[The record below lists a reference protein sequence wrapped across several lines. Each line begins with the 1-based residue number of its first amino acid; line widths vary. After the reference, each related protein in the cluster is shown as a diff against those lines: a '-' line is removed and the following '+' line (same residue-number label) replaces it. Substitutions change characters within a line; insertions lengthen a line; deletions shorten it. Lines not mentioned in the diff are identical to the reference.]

1 LTRAAPLLIIPRC
14 MAEANLKELIE
25 SAQWFHAIDYGD
37 GLISPGRFEHRLPP
51 NYTLF
56 GVFELLR
63 QLQLSGATVVDV
75 GTMDGLVA
83 FMMARLGAAHVIA
96 TDLAPRSTFEAG
108 RQALALAVDYRVP
121 LSASALPEALNERA
135 DVIVLAGVLYHV
147 FDPLAVLEACRRA
160 LKQGGWLIVE
170 TSYLF
175 DEGAARMSFSP
186 ADFGARGIGRPNVFW
201 RPSRSA
207 LQGMLQLVGF
217 DPVAS
222 IAVDGR
228 LAMLGQALR
237 PEEIPHRSRCMREF
251 HARYMK
257 YENYRERIDLDSL
270 ANDSGAVSGVS
281 YSGPRGASR
290 LYPAL
295 YQPEVPLQ
303 PAWRPRRALDRYA
316 KVARSAWFHARAAFG
331 DASASLRHTGSGW
344 SSWPR

>member
-1 LTRAAPLLIIPRC
+1 
-14 MAEANLKELIE
+14 MAEVGLEELIE
-25 SAQWFHAIDYGD
+25 SAQWFHAIDFGG
-37 GLISPGRFEHRLPP
+37 GLISPGRFQQRLPP

-63 QLQLSGATVVDV
+63 RLQLRGACVVDV

-83 FMMARLGAAHVIA
+83 FVMARLGAACVIA
-96 TDLAPRSTFEAG
+96 TDLAPRATFEVA
-108 RQALALAVDYRVP
+108 RQALAVEVDYRVP
-121 LSASALPEALNERA
+121 LSATALPESLDERA

-147 FDPLAVLEACRRA
+147 FDPLAVLEACRRSI
-160 LKQGGWLIVE
+160 KQAGWLIVE

-186 ADFGARGIGRPNVFW
+186 ADLGARGIDRPNVFW

-207 LQGMLQLVGF
+207 LEGMLQLVGF

-228 LAMLGQALR
+228 LAILGQALR
-237 PEEIPHRSRCMREF
+237 PEEIPHRSQCMREF

-257 YENYRERIDLDSL
+257 YDNYRERIDLDAL
-270 ANDSGAVSGVS
+270 ARDSGPVSS
-281 YSGPRGASR
+281 IRYTGPRGASR

-295 YQPEVPLQ
+295 YQPAVPLQ
-303 PAWRPRRALDRYA
+303 PVWRPRRAADRYA
-316 KVARSAWFHARAAFG
+316 KVARSAWFHARAALG
-331 DASASLRHTGSGW
+331 EASASLRRFGSD
-344 SSWPR
+344 